1 MINNIS
7 NELKKCGIYK
17 INYSNGKIYIG
28 QALSVW
34 KRAHEHNEK
43 NKYPCD
49 LALKKYD
56 ATIEILEEVED
67 VLILDDRETYWIN
80 FFDAT
85 NKEKGYNICQDG
97 NASGKRGSKN
107 LNASL
112 SEEQLQN
119 VINLLINRTDLSY
132 SDIAEMYNVSP
143 MTIFNIS
150 NGYRYFNSN
159 LIYPLRE
166 NNHDSIKKTLE
177 DYFENEEELIAL
189 KEDLLYRWDL
199 SIEEDIPK
207 KYNIPLKIVIEI
219 NLGEK
224 FKEIGNFEY
233 PIRKKN
239 IRNNKNFSIDDIY
252 NILSDLQ
259 NTRKSMDVI
268 GQQYGI
274 HRSLVS
280 KINRGQAY
288 IIKNFSYPAR

>member
-7 NELKKCGIYK
+7 NNLKKCGIYK
-17 INYSNGKIYIG
+17 INYSNGKIYVG

-56 ATIEILEEVED
+56 ATIEILEEIKD
-67 VLILDDRETYWIN
+67 ILILDERESYWVD

-85 NKEKGYNICQDG
+85 NKEKGYNICKNG
-97 NASGKRGSKN
+97 NASGKRGCEN

-112 SEEQLQN
+112 SEEQLQD
-119 VINLLINRTDLSY
+119 VVDLLINRTDLSY
-132 SDIAEMYNVSP
+132 NDIAKKYSISP
-143 MTIFNIS
+143 ATILNIS

-159 LIYPLRE
+159 LTYPLRK
-166 NNHDSIKKTLE
+166 NNHDSVKKTLE
-177 DYFENEEELIAL
+177 DYFETKNELIAL

-199 SIEEDIPK
+199 SIEKDIVE
-207 KYNIPLKIVIEI
+207 KYNIPLKIIREI

-239 IRNNKNFSIDDIY
+239 IRNNKNFSINDIQ
-252 NILSDLQ
+252 NILNDLQ
-259 NTRKSMDVI
+259 NTKKSMTII
-268 GQQYGI
+268 GEQYGI
-274 HRSLVS
+274 HRDLVS
-280 KINRGQAY
+280 KINKGQAY
-288 IIKNFSYPAR
+288 IIKNFNYPAR

>member
-1 MINNIS
+1 
-7 NELKKCGIYK
+7 
-17 INYSNGKIYIG
+17 
-28 QALSVW
+28 
-34 KRAHEHNEK
+34 
-43 NKYPCD
+43 
-49 LALKKYD
+49 
-56 ATIEILEEVED
+56 
-67 VLILDDRETYWIN
+67 
-80 FFDAT
+80 
-85 NKEKGYNICQDG
+85 
-97 NASGKRGSKN
+97 
-107 LNASL
+107 
-112 SEEQLQN
+112 
-119 VINLLINRTDLSY
+119 
-132 SDIAEMYNVSP
+132 MYNVSP

-199 SIEEDIPK
+199 SVEEDIPK
-207 KYNIPLKIVIEI
+207 KYNIPLKIVREI

-224 FKEIGNFEY
+224 FKEIGNFKY

-259 NTRKSMDVI
+259 NTKKSMDVI

-274 HRSLVS
+274 HRNLVS
-280 KINRGQAY
+280 KINKGQAY
-288 IIKNFSYPAR
+288 VVKNFSYPAR